1 MPTRRNATM
10 KSELQ
15 ERYERTVVKL
25 QRGDIAPKTAEKELG
40 FLLEVRDTVISLEE
54 QVLLESRKA
63 DLWRMLFM
71 DMVYECGIQA
81 KKNDVV
87 LKPHFVPERLEELM
101 QLDQQGMRVLV
112 RLWEIQAEINGY
124 GAEYIEQFKNRRLS
138 NG

>member
-1 MPTRRNATM
+1 MPTRQNVSM

-25 QRGDIAPKTAEKELG
+25 QRGDIAPKVAERELG

-54 QVLLESRKA
+54 QVLQEGRKA

-71 DMVYECGIQA
+71 DMIYECGIQA

-87 LKPHFVPERLEELM
+87 LKPHFMPERLEELM

-124 GAEYIEQFKNRRLS
+124 GAEYIEQFKNRRL

>member
-1 MPTRRNATM
+1 M

>member
-1 MPTRRNATM
+1 M

-25 QRGDIAPKTAEKELG
+25 QRGDIAPKVAERELG

-54 QVLLESRKA
+54 QVLQEGRKA

-71 DMVYECGIQA
+71 DMIYECGIQA

-87 LKPHFVPERLEELM
+87 LKPHFMPERLEELM

-124 GAEYIEQFKNRRLS
+124 GAEYIEQFKNRRL

>member
-1 MPTRRNATM
+1 MPTRQNVSM

-25 QRGDIAPKTAEKELG
+25 QRGDIAPKVAERELG

-54 QVLLESRKA
+54 QVLQEGRKA

-71 DMVYECGIQA
+71 DMIYECGIQA
-81 KKNDVV
+81 KKNDMV
-87 LKPHFVPERLEELM
+87 LKPHFMPERLEELM

-124 GAEYIEQFKNRRLS
+124 GAEYIEQFKNRRL

>member
-1 MPTRRNATM
+1 M

-25 QRGDIAPKTAEKELG
+25 QRGDIAPKVAEKELG
-40 FLLEVRDTVISLEE
+40 FLLEVRDMVISLEE
-54 QVLLESRKA
+54 QVLQEGRKS

-71 DMVYECGIQA
+71 DMIYECGIQA

-101 QLDQQGMRVLV
+101 QLDQNGMRVLV

-124 GAEYIEQFKNRRLS
+124 GAEYIEQFKNRRL

>member
-1 MPTRRNATM
+1 M

-25 QRGDIAPKTAEKELG
+25 QRGDIAPKVAERELG

-54 QVLLESRKA
+54 QVLQEGRKA

-71 DMVYECGIQA
+71 DMIYECGIQA
-81 KKNDVV
+81 KKNDMV
-87 LKPHFVPERLEELM
+87 LKPHFMPERLEELM

-124 GAEYIEQFKNRRLS
+124 GAEYIEQFKNRRL